1 MTSALAY
8 MDESGDLGWK
18 LDAPYQQGG
27 LSRYF
32 IVAIAVGADNKHRRF
47 GKVMDELHVAQK
59 WTSAKEKKWATASD
73 QARLNFCQ
81 FAAKELSSTKSLT
94 VMVALCHKENAPDF
108 MRSVDIRTMRPQAS
122 GAEIAKIET
131 QYKGRA
137 HLVYSLMV
145 AETLAEHLPALDSLA
160 YCPDELSEGTR
171 TIEHIVAYRLLFQ
184 DKRTTSL
191 RRIESSSTMQSG
203 LTFADMIAGAT
214 LEAYENGNT
223 QYLEVLRPFISIKEF
238 NADSPPAVRD

>member
-27 LSRYF
+27 SSRYF
-32 IVAIAVGADNKHRRF
+32 IVAIAVGIENKHRRF
-47 GKVMDELHVAQK
+47 GKVMDALHAAQK
-59 WTSAKEKKWATASD
+59 WTSLKEKKWATASN

-81 FAAKELSSTKSLT
+81 FAAKELSTNRQLK
-94 VMVALCHKENAPDF
+94 VMVAVCHKENAPDF
-108 MRSVDIRTMRPQAS
+108 MRSVDVRAMCPKAS
-122 GAEIAKIET
+122 DTEIAKLET

-145 AETLAEHLPALDSLA
+145 AETLAEHLPALDSFA
-160 YCPDELSEGTR
+160 YCPDELNEGAR
-171 TIEHIVAYRLLFQ
+171 TLEHIVAYRLLFQ
-184 DKRTTSL
+184 DKRTMSL
-191 RRIESSSTMQSG
+191 RRIDFNNTMQGG

-214 LEAYENGNT
+214 LEAYENGNN
-223 QYLEVLRPFISIKEF
+223 QYLEILRPFICIKEF
-238 NADSPPAVRD
+238 NADSQPDVSG